1 MYSFSKQLGKLV
13 FGEAL
18 AYGVRVTVIEPGA
31 VATELI
37 TSTKHEGRQ
46 AVATAFYAP
55 ETKILEDGDIAHAIL
70 YAVTRQHQRIDD
82 AALKPGVL
90 NALWQILVEGSVFIK
105 PLAGSGSSKGV
116 LKRPEAARS

>member
-1 MYSFSKQLGKLV
+1 MSLFPFSRPVETSHVTLRVYSFSKQLRKLV

-37 TSTKHEGRQ
+37 TSTKHEGTRQ

-55 ETKILEDGDIAHAIL
+55 ETKILQDGDIAHAIL
-70 YAVTRQHQRIDD
+70 YAVTRPAHVSISELMMQPSNQ
-82 AALKPGVL
+82 
-90 NALWQILVEGSVFIK
+90 EF
-105 PLAGSGSSKGV
+105 
-116 LKRPEAARS
+116 